1 MEVMNCRNCK
11 RLFNYSTGP
20 MICPAC
26 KDKLEKKFGEVKQFI
41 RENPNKNIS
50 EISKEM
56 DVSVQ
61 QLKTWIRQERLC
73 FTDDSAV
80 TIECEKCGAPIKTG
94 HYCEKCKKEVVN
106 TLEGLYGH
114 ETPAI
119 QRQRETDK
127 MRHLSQI
134 RQGFE

>member
-1 MEVMNCRNCK
+1 M
-11 RLFNYSTGP
+11 
-20 MICPAC
+20 
-26 KDKLEKKFGEVKQFI
+26 
-41 RENPNKNIS
+41 
-50 EISKEM
+50 
-56 DVSVQ
+56 
-61 QLKTWIRQERLC
+61 C